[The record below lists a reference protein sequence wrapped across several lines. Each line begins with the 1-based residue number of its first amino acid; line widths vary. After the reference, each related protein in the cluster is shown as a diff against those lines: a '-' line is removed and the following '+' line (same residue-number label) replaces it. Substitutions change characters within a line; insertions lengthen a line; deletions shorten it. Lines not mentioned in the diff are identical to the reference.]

1 MQFAHLRS
9 ISLSFT
15 AYGSRRS
22 LSKARF
28 ALPLL
33 LLSLLLLPVA
43 ASAQADNTI
52 TSADT
57 VGVKV
62 YFRQGYSSLQPA
74 FRENGIRL
82 DEFMRRVS
90 EMHAD
95 STARLNSIDIVA
107 YASPEGSF
115 TLNRKL
121 ARKRAEN
128 ISTYL
133 RGNMPFLSGSLFNV
147 QPKGIDWN
155 GLAAMVEASDMRY
168 RSKVLNILR
177 NVPETTYRNGK
188 LVDSRLKR
196 LMDLRGGRPYNYML
210 THFFPEL
217 RAAGAYVICD
227 FVRIAQPAIPDES
240 DQSDQSDESDNDAT
254 IEETDTVVSL
264 PADTLNLVTDNS
276 DLIPARERDYD
287 RWAIKSNALYLAAG
301 VTNIGGEYAFHR
313 HWSVDLP
320 LVYSPYTLA
329 RTYRMRF
336 LYIQPEAR
344 YWLDRPMKGHFFG
357 VHLHAGVFNVS
368 LDNKNRYQSEKG
380 FHGAGISYGYAMPL
394 SRRWSMEFTVGVG
407 YAFTKYC
414 TYYNVPNGLRYE
426 KDIPYHYWG
435 LTKLGL
441 NFVYRFGDKCG
452 KTKSG
457 KEAGL

>member
-1 MQFAHLRS
+1 MTASGPRRR
-9 ISLSFT
+9 LSERF
-15 AYGSRRS
+15 
-22 LSKARF
+22 F

-33 LLSLLLLPVA
+33 LVSLLLLPVA

-52 TSADT
+52 TTADT

-62 YFRQGYSSLQPA
+62 YFRQGYSRLQPA
-74 FRENGIRL
+74 FRDNGIRL

-90 EMHAD
+90 EMHGD

-107 YASPEGSF
+107 YASPEGPY

-128 ISTYL
+128 ISAYL

-168 RSKVLNILR
+168 RSEVLDILR

-217 RAAGAYVICD
+217 RAAGAYVVCD
-227 FVRIAQPAIPDES
+227 FVRILPAVVPDTVPSEPV
-240 DQSDQSDESDNDAT
+240 EIIEPVY
-254 IEETDTVVSL
+254 IEETDTVVSIPIDTVQPAPVITL
-264 PADTLNLVTDNS
+264 PVK
-276 DLIPARERDYD
+276 DYD

-301 VTNIGGEYAFHR
+301 VTNIGGEYAFHP

-320 LVYSPYTLA
+320 LVYSPYTIA
-329 RTYRMRF
+329 RRYRMRF

-368 LDNKNRYQSEKG
+368 LDDRNRYQSEKG

-414 TYYNVPNGLRYE
+414 TYYNVPNGIRYE

-435 LTKLGL
+435 LTKLCL

-452 KTKSG
+452 KPKKIKDG
-457 KEAGL
+457 KEVKP

>member
-28 ALPLL
+28 TQQLL
-33 LLSLLLLPVA
+33 LVALLLLPVA
-43 ASAQADNTI
+43 ASAQSDNTI
-52 TSADT
+52 TTADT

-62 YFRQGYSSLQPA
+62 YFRQGYSRLQPA
-74 FRENGIRL
+74 FRDNGIRL

-90 EMHAD
+90 EMHGD

-107 YASPEGSF
+107 YASPEGPY
-115 TLNRKL
+115 TLNKKL

-128 ISTYL
+128 ISAYL

-147 QPKGIDWN
+147 QPKGIDWD

-168 RSKVLNILR
+168 RSEVLNILR

-210 THFFPEL
+210 EHFFPEL
-217 RAAGAYVICD
+217 RSAGAYVVCD
-227 FVRIAQPAIPDES
+227 FVRIAQPAIPINKPNEPNES
-240 DQSDQSDESDNDAT
+240 NESNESNEVDAAIPVAT
-254 IEETDTVVSL
+254 EL
-264 PADTLNLVTDNS
+264 P
-276 DLIPARERDYD
+276 ERDYD

-301 VTNIGGEYAFHR
+301 VSNIGGEYAFHP

-414 TYYNVPNGLRYE
+414 TYYNVPNGIRYE
-426 KDIPYHYWG
+426 KDLPYHYWG

-452 KTKSG
+452 KPKSG

>member
-1 MQFAHLRS
+1 
-9 ISLSFT
+9 
-15 AYGSRRS
+15 
-22 LSKARF
+22 
-28 ALPLL
+28 
-33 LLSLLLLPVA
+33 
-43 ASAQADNTI
+43 
-52 TSADT
+52 
-57 VGVKV
+57 
-62 YFRQGYSSLQPA
+62 
-74 FRENGIRL
+74 
-82 DEFMRRVS
+82 MRHVS

-95 STARLNSIDIVA
+95 STARLNYIDIVA
-107 YASPEGSF
+107 YASPEGPY

-128 ISTYL
+128 ISAYL

-155 GLAAMVEASDMRY
+155 GLAAMVENSDMRY
-168 RSKVLNILR
+168 RSEVLNILR
-177 NVPETTYRNGK
+177 NIPETTYRNGK

-210 THFFPEL
+210 EHFFPEL
-217 RAAGAYVICD
+217 RSAGAYVVCD
-227 FVRIAQPAIPDES
+227 FVRIAQPAIPINKSNKSNKSNEANGAN
-240 DQSDQSDESDNDAT
+240 EVDAAIPVAT
-254 IEETDTVVSL
+254 EL
-264 PADTLNLVTDNS
+264 P
-276 DLIPARERDYD
+276 ERDYD

-301 VTNIGGEYAFHR
+301 VTNICGEYAFHP

-407 YAFTKYC
+407 YAFTRYC

-426 KDIPYHYWG
+426 KDRPYNYWG

-452 KTKSG
+452 KIKSR

>member
-1 MQFAHLRS
+1 MTASGLRRR
-9 ISLSFT
+9 LSERF
-15 AYGSRRS
+15 
-22 LSKARF
+22 F

-33 LLSLLLLPVA
+33 LVSLFLLPVA
-43 ASAQADNTI
+43 ASAQSDNTI
-52 TSADT
+52 TTADT

-74 FRENGIRL
+74 FRDNGIRL

-90 EMHAD
+90 EMHGD

-107 YASPEGSF
+107 YASPEGPY
-115 TLNRKL
+115 TLNKKL

-128 ISTYL
+128 ISAYL

-168 RSKVLNILR
+168 RSEVLNILR
-177 NVPETTYRNGK
+177 NIPETTYRNGR

-217 RAAGAYVICD
+217 RAAGAYVVCD
-227 FVRIAQPAIPDES
+227 FVRILPAAVPDTAPSEPV
-240 DQSDQSDESDNDAT
+240 EIIEPVY
-254 IEETDTVVSL
+254 IEETDTVVSP
-264 PADTLNLVTDNS
+264 PADTLNLVTPNS
-276 DLIPARERDYD
+276 DLLPKQRDYD

-301 VTNIGGEYAFHR
+301 VTNIGGEYAFHP

-320 LVYSPYTLA
+320 LVYSPYTIA
-329 RTYRMRF
+329 RRYRMRF

-368 LDNKNRYQSEKG
+368 LDDKNRYQSEKG

-414 TYYNVPNGLRYE
+414 TYYNVPNGIRYE
-426 KDIPYHYWG
+426 KDLPYHYWG

-457 KEAGL
+457 KEVKP

>member
-1 MQFAHLRS
+1 MTASGLRRR
-9 ISLSFT
+9 LSE
-15 AYGSRRS
+15 R
-22 LSKARF
+22 LF

-33 LLSLLLLPVA
+33 LVSLFLLPVA
-43 ASAQADNTI
+43 ASAQTDNTI
-52 TSADT
+52 TTADT

-62 YFRQGYSSLQPA
+62 YFRQGYSKLQPA
-74 FRENGIRL
+74 FRGNGIRL

-107 YASPEGSF
+107 YASPEGPY

-128 ISTYL
+128 ISAYL
-133 RGNMPFLSGSLFNV
+133 RGNMPFLPGSLFNV
-147 QPKGIDWN
+147 QPKGIDWD
-155 GLAAMVEASDMRY
+155 GLAAMVGASDMRY
-168 RSKVLNILR
+168 RSEVLNILR
-177 NVPETTYRNGK
+177 NVPETTYRNGR

-217 RAAGAYVICD
+217 RAAGAYVVCD
-227 FVRIAQPAIPDES
+227 FVRIAQPAIPINKPNEANGAN
-240 DQSDQSDESDNDAT
+240 EVDAAIPVAT
-254 IEETDTVVSL
+254 EL
-264 PADTLNLVTDNS
+264 P
-276 DLIPARERDYD
+276 ERDYD

-301 VTNIGGEYAFHR
+301 VTNIGGEYAFHP
-313 HWSVDLP
+313 HWSVDFP

-414 TYYNVPNGLRYE
+414 TYYNVPNGIRYE

-457 KEAGL
+457 KEVKP

>member
-28 ALPLL
+28 ALQLL
-33 LLSLLLLPVA
+33 LVALLLLPAA

-52 TSADT
+52 TAADT

-62 YFRQGYSSLQPA
+62 YFRQGSSTLQPA

-90 EMHAD
+90 EMHTD

-107 YASPEGSF
+107 YASPEGPYA
-115 TLNRKL
+115 LNRKL

-128 ISTYL
+128 ISAYL

-168 RSKVLNILR
+168 RSEVLNILR

-217 RAAGAYVICD
+217 RSAGAYVVCD
-227 FVRIAQPAIPDES
+227 FVRIAQPAIPINKPNEPNES
-240 DQSDQSDESDNDAT
+240 NEVDAAVPVAT
-254 IEETDTVVSL
+254 EL
-264 PADTLNLVTDNS
+264 P
-276 DLIPARERDYD
+276 ERDYD

-301 VTNIGGEYAFHR
+301 VTNIGGEYAFHP
-313 HWSVDLP
+313 HWSVDMP

-368 LDNKNRYQSEKG
+368 LDDKNRYQSEKG

-407 YAFTKYC
+407 YAFTRYC
-414 TYYNVPNGLRYE
+414 AYYNVPNGLRYE
-426 KDIPYHYWG
+426 KDRPYNYWG

-452 KTKSG
+452 KTKSR

>member
-28 ALPLL
+28 TLQLL
-33 LLSLLLLPVA
+33 LVAMLLLPVA

-52 TSADT
+52 TTADT
-57 VGVKV
+57 VVVKI

-128 ISTYL
+128 ISAYL

-168 RSKVLNILR
+168 RSEVLNILR

-210 THFFPEL
+210 EHFFPEL
-217 RAAGAYVICD
+217 RAAGAYVVCD
-227 FVRIAQPAIPDES
+227 FVRIAQPAIPINKPNEPN
-240 DQSDQSDESDNDAT
+240 EANGANEANEADAA
-254 IEETDTVVSL
+254 IPVANEL
-264 PADTLNLVTDNS
+264 P
-276 DLIPARERDYD
+276 ERDYD
-287 RWAIKSNALYLAAG
+287 RWSIKSNALYLAAG
-301 VTNIGGEYAFHR
+301 VTNIGGEYAFHP

-414 TYYNVPNGLRYE
+414 TYYNVPNGIRYE

-457 KEAGL
+457 KEARL

>member
-22 LSKARF
+22 LSKACF
-28 ALPLL
+28 VMPLL

-52 TSADT
+52 TTADT

-62 YFRQGYSSLQPA
+62 YFRQGYSRLQPA
-74 FRENGIRL
+74 FRGNGIRL

-90 EMHAD
+90 EMNAD

-107 YASPEGSF
+107 YASPEGPY

-128 ISTYL
+128 ISAYL

-147 QPKGIDWN
+147 QPKGIDWD
-155 GLAAMVEASDMRY
+155 GLAAMVEASEMRY
-168 RSKVLNILR
+168 RSEVLNILR

-227 FVRIAQPAIPDES
+227 FVRIAQPAIPINKPNEPN
-240 DQSDQSDESDNDAT
+240 EANGANEVDAAIPVAT
-254 IEETDTVVSL
+254 EL
-264 PADTLNLVTDNS
+264 P
-276 DLIPARERDYD
+276 ERDYD

-301 VTNIGGEYAFHR
+301 VTNIGGEYAFHP

-320 LVYSPYTLA
+320 LVYSPYTIA
-329 RTYRMRF
+329 RRYRMRF

-426 KDIPYHYWG
+426 KDLPYHYWG

-452 KTKSG
+452 KTR
-457 KEAGL
+457 KEVKP

>member
-22 LSKARF
+22 LSKACF
-28 ALPLL
+28 ALQLL
-33 LLSLLLLPVA
+33 LVALLLLPVA

-52 TSADT
+52 TTADT

-115 TLNRKL
+115 TVNRKL

-133 RGNMPFLSGSLFNV
+133 RDSLPFLPESLFNV

-168 RSKVLNILR
+168 RSEVLNILR

-217 RAAGAYVICD
+217 RAAGAYVVCD
-227 FVRIAQPAIPDES
+227 FVRIAQPAIPINKPNEPNES
-240 DQSDQSDESDNDAT
+240 NGANESNESNEVDAAVPVAT
-254 IEETDTVVSL
+254 EL
-264 PADTLNLVTDNS
+264 P
-276 DLIPARERDYD
+276 ERDYD
-287 RWAIKSNALYLAAG
+287 RWAIKSNTLYLAAG
-301 VTNIGGEYAFHR
+301 VTNIGGEYAFHP

-426 KDIPYHYWG
+426 KDRPYNYWG

-457 KEAGL
+457 KEARL

>member
-1 MQFAHLRS
+1 MAASGLHRR
-9 ISLSFT
+9 LSERF
-15 AYGSRRS
+15 
-22 LSKARF
+22 F

-52 TSADT
+52 TTADT

-62 YFRQGYSSLQPA
+62 YFRQGYSTLQPA

-128 ISTYL
+128 ISAYL

-168 RSKVLNILR
+168 RSEVLNILR

-210 THFFPEL
+210 EHFFPEL
-217 RAAGAYVICD
+217 RSAGAYVVCD
-227 FVRIAQPAIPDES
+227 FVRIAQPAIPINKPNEPNES
-240 DQSDQSDESDNDAT
+240 NGANESNEANEANEVDAA
-254 IEETDTVVSL
+254 IPVANEL
-264 PADTLNLVTDNS
+264 P
-276 DLIPARERDYD
+276 ERDYD
-287 RWAIKSNALYLAAG
+287 RWAIKSNAIYLAAG
-301 VTNIGGEYAFHR
+301 VTNIGGEYAFHP

-320 LVYSPYTLA
+320 LVYSPYTIA

-407 YAFTKYC
+407 YAFTRYC

-452 KTKSG
+452 KTR
-457 KEAGL
+457 KEVKP

>member
-1 MQFAHLRS
+1 MAASGLHRR
-9 ISLSFT
+9 LSERF
-15 AYGSRRS
+15 
-22 LSKARF
+22 F

-52 TSADT
+52 TTADT

-62 YFRQGYSSLQPA
+62 YFRQGYSRLQPA

-128 ISTYL
+128 ISAYL

-168 RSKVLNILR
+168 RSEVLNILR

-188 LVDSRLKR
+188 LIDSRLKR

-210 THFFPEL
+210 EHFFPEL
-217 RAAGAYVICD
+217 RSAGAYVVCD
-227 FVRIAQPAIPDES
+227 FVRIAQPAIPINKPNEPN
-240 DQSDQSDESDNDAT
+240 EANGANEVDAA
-254 IEETDTVVSL
+254 IPVANEL
-264 PADTLNLVTDNS
+264 P
-276 DLIPARERDYD
+276 ERDYD

-301 VTNIGGEYAFHR
+301 VTNIGGEYAFHP
-313 HWSVDLP
+313 HWSVDFP

-368 LDNKNRYQSEKG
+368 LDNRNRYQSEKG

-407 YAFTKYC
+407 YAFTRYC

-426 KDIPYHYWG
+426 KDRPYNYWG

-452 KTKSG
+452 KSKKIKDG
-457 KEAGL
+457 KEVTP

>member
-22 LSKARF
+22 LSKACF
-28 ALPLL
+28 VMPLL

-52 TSADT
+52 TTADT

-82 DEFMRRVS
+82 DDFMRRVS

-128 ISTYL
+128 ISAYL

-155 GLAAMVEASDMRY
+155 GLAAMVEVSDMRY
-168 RSKVLNILR
+168 RAEVLNILR
-177 NVPETTYRNGK
+177 NVPETTYRNGQ

-210 THFFPEL
+210 EHFFPEL
-217 RAAGAYVICD
+217 RSAGAYVVCD
-227 FVRIAQPAIPDES
+227 FVRIAQPAIPINKPNEANGANGANGAN
-240 DQSDQSDESDNDAT
+240 EANEVDAA
-254 IEETDTVVSL
+254 IPVANEL
-264 PADTLNLVTDNS
+264 P
-276 DLIPARERDYD
+276 ERDYD

-301 VTNIGGEYAFHR
+301 VTNIGGEYAFHP

-320 LVYSPYTLA
+320 LVYSPYTIA
-329 RTYRMRF
+329 RRYRMRF

-368 LDNKNRYQSEKG
+368 LDDKNRYQSEKG
-380 FHGAGISYGYAMPL
+380 FHGGGISYGYAMPL

-414 TYYNVPNGLRYE
+414 TYYNVPNGIRYE
-426 KDIPYHYWG
+426 KDLPYHYWG
-435 LTKLGL
+435 ITKLGL

-457 KEAGL
+457 KEVKP

>member
-1 MQFAHLRS
+1 MAASGLHRR
-9 ISLSFT
+9 LSERF
-15 AYGSRRS
+15 
-22 LSKARF
+22 F

-52 TSADT
+52 TTADT

-62 YFRQGYSSLQPA
+62 YFRQGYSRLQPA
-74 FRENGIRL
+74 FRGNGIRL

-128 ISTYL
+128 ISAYL

-168 RSKVLNILR
+168 RSEVLNILR

-217 RAAGAYVICD
+217 RAAGAYVVCD
-227 FVRIAQPAIPDES
+227 FVRIAQPAIPINKPNEPN
-240 DQSDQSDESDNDAT
+240 EANGANEANEANEVDAA
-254 IEETDTVVSL
+254 IPVANEL
-264 PADTLNLVTDNS
+264 P
-276 DLIPARERDYD
+276 ERDYD

-301 VTNIGGEYAFHR
+301 VTNIGGEYAFHP
-313 HWSVDLP
+313 HWSVDFP

-426 KDIPYHYWG
+426 KDRPYNYWG

-457 KEAGL
+457 KEARL

>member
-1 MQFAHLRS
+1 MAASGLHRR
-9 ISLSFT
+9 LSE
-15 AYGSRRS
+15 R
-22 LSKARF
+22 LF

-52 TSADT
+52 TTADT

-62 YFRQGYSSLQPA
+62 YFRQGYSRLQPA
-74 FRENGIRL
+74 FRGNGIRL

-95 STARLNSIDIVA
+95 STVRLNSIDIVA
-107 YASPEGSF
+107 YASPEGSY

-128 ISTYL
+128 ISAYL

-168 RSKVLNILR
+168 RSEVLNILR

-210 THFFPEL
+210 EHFFPEL
-217 RAAGAYVICD
+217 RSAGAYVVCD
-227 FVRIAQPAIPDES
+227 FVRIAQPAIPINKPNEPNES
-240 DQSDQSDESDNDAT
+240 NGANEVDAA
-254 IEETDTVVSL
+254 IPVANEL
-264 PADTLNLVTDNS
+264 P
-276 DLIPARERDYD
+276 ERDYD

-301 VTNIGGEYAFHR
+301 VTNIGGEYAFHP

-320 LVYSPYTLA
+320 LVYSPYTIA

-407 YAFTKYC
+407 YAFTRYC

-426 KDIPYHYWG
+426 KDRPYNYWG

-452 KTKSG
+452 KPKKIKDG
-457 KEAGL
+457 KEVKP

>member
-1 MQFAHLRS
+1 M
-9 ISLSFT
+9 
-15 AYGSRRS
+15 
-22 LSKARF
+22 
-28 ALPLL
+28 PLL

-52 TSADT
+52 TTADT

-82 DEFMRRVS
+82 DDFMRRVS

-128 ISTYL
+128 ISAYL

-155 GLAAMVEASDMRY
+155 GLAAMVEVSDMRY
-168 RSKVLNILR
+168 RAEVLNILR

-217 RAAGAYVICD
+217 RSAGAYVVCD
-227 FVRIAQPAIPDES
+227 FVRIAQPAIPINKPNEPN
-240 DQSDQSDESDNDAT
+240 EANGANEVDAAIPVAT
-254 IEETDTVVSL
+254 EL
-264 PADTLNLVTDNS
+264 P
-276 DLIPARERDYD
+276 ERDYD

-301 VTNIGGEYAFHR
+301 VTNIGGEYAFHH

-426 KDIPYHYWG
+426 KDRPYNYWG

-452 KTKSG
+452 KTR
-457 KEAGL
+457 KEVKP

>member
-1 MQFAHLRS
+1 MAASGLHRR
-9 ISLSFT
+9 LSERF
-15 AYGSRRS
+15 
-22 LSKARF
+22 F

-43 ASAQADNTI
+43 ASAQADNAI
-52 TSADT
+52 TTADT

-62 YFRQGYSSLQPA
+62 YFRQGYSRLQPA
-74 FRENGIRL
+74 FRGNGIRL

-128 ISTYL
+128 ISAYL

-168 RSKVLNILR
+168 RSEVLNILR

-217 RAAGAYVICD
+217 RAAGAYVVCD
-227 FVRIAQPAIPDES
+227 FVRIAQPAIPINKPNEPN
-240 DQSDQSDESDNDAT
+240 EANEANEANEVDAA
-254 IEETDTVVSL
+254 IPVANEL
-264 PADTLNLVTDNS
+264 P
-276 DLIPARERDYD
+276 ERDYD

-301 VTNIGGEYAFHR
+301 VTNIGGEYAFHP

-320 LVYSPYTLA
+320 LVYSPYTIA
-329 RTYRMRF
+329 RRYRMRF

-344 YWLDRPMKGHFFG
+344 YWLNRPMKGHFFG

-368 LDNKNRYQSEKG
+368 LDDKNRYQSEKG

-414 TYYNVPNGLRYE
+414 TYYNVPNGIRYE

-435 LTKLGL
+435 LTKLGI

-457 KEAGL
+457 KEVKP

>member
-28 ALPLL
+28 TQQLL
-33 LLSLLLLPVA
+33 LVALLLLPVA
-43 ASAQADNTI
+43 ASAQSDNTI
-52 TSADT
+52 TTADT

-62 YFRQGYSSLQPA
+62 YFRQGYSRLQPA
-74 FRENGIRL
+74 FRDNGIRL

-90 EMHAD
+90 EMHGD

-107 YASPEGSF
+107 YASPEGPY
-115 TLNRKL
+115 TLNKKL

-128 ISTYL
+128 ISAYL

-147 QPKGIDWN
+147 QPKGIDWD

-168 RSKVLNILR
+168 RSEVLNILR

-227 FVRIAQPAIPDES
+227 FVRIAQPAIPINKPNEPNES
-240 DQSDQSDESDNDAT
+240 NESNESNEVDAA
-254 IEETDTVVSL
+254 IPVANEL
-264 PADTLNLVTDNS
+264 P
-276 DLIPARERDYD
+276 ERDYD

-407 YAFTKYC
+407 YAFTRYC

-426 KDIPYHYWG
+426 KDRPYNYWG

-457 KEAGL
+457 KEVKP

>member
-1 MQFAHLRS
+1 MTASGLRRR
-9 ISLSFT
+9 LSERF
-15 AYGSRRS
+15 
-22 LSKARF
+22 F

-33 LLSLLLLPVA
+33 LVSLLLPPVA

-52 TSADT
+52 TTADT

-62 YFRQGYSSLQPA
+62 YFRQGYSRLQPA
-74 FRENGIRL
+74 FRDNGIRL

-128 ISTYL
+128 ISAYL

-168 RSKVLNILR
+168 RSEVLNILR
-177 NVPETTYRNGK
+177 NVPETTYRNGR

-227 FVRIAQPAIPDES
+227 FVRIAQPAIPINEPNEPNES
-240 DQSDQSDESDNDAT
+240 NGANESNEVDAAVPVAT
-254 IEETDTVVSL
+254 EL
-264 PADTLNLVTDNS
+264 P
-276 DLIPARERDYD
+276 ERDYD

-368 LDNKNRYQSEKG
+368 LDDKNRYQSEKG

-394 SRRWSMEFTVGVG
+394 SRRWSMEFTIGVG

-414 TYYNVPNGLRYE
+414 TYYNVPNGIRYE
-426 KDIPYHYWG
+426 KDLPYHYWG

-452 KTKSG
+452 KPKKIKGG
-457 KEAGL
+457 KEVRP

>member
-28 ALPLL
+28 ALQLL
-33 LLSLLLLPVA
+33 LVALLLLPVA

-52 TSADT
+52 TTADT
-57 VGVKV
+57 VGVKI
-62 YFRQGYSSLQPA
+62 YFRQGYSLLQPA
-74 FRENGIRL
+74 LRQNSVRL

-90 EMHAD
+90 EMHSD

-107 YASPEGSF
+107 YASPEGPY

-128 ISTYL
+128 ISAYL

-147 QPKGIDWN
+147 QPKGIDWD
-155 GLAAMVEASDMRY
+155 GLAAMVEVSDTRY
-168 RSKVLNILR
+168 RSEVLNILR

-210 THFFPEL
+210 EHFFPEL
-217 RAAGAYVICD
+217 RSAGAYVICD
-227 FVRIAQPAIPDES
+227 FVRIAQPAIPINKPNEPNES
-240 DQSDQSDESDNDAT
+240 NGTNEANEVDAAVPVAT
-254 IEETDTVVSL
+254 EL
-264 PADTLNLVTDNS
+264 P
-276 DLIPARERDYD
+276 ERDYD

-414 TYYNVPNGLRYE
+414 TYYNVPHGLRYE
-426 KDIPYHYWG
+426 KDRPYNYWG

-441 NFVYRFGDKCG
+441 NFVHRFGDKCG
-452 KTKSG
+452 KTKSR

>member
-1 MQFAHLRS
+1 MTASGLRHR
-9 ISLSFT
+9 LSERF
-15 AYGSRRS
+15 
-22 LSKARF
+22 F

-33 LLSLLLLPVA
+33 LVSLFLLPVA
-43 ASAQADNTI
+43 ASAQAENSI
-52 TSADT
+52 SVADT

-62 YFRQGYSSLQPA
+62 YFRQGYSRLQPA
-74 FRENGIRL
+74 FRDNGIRL

-107 YASPEGSF
+107 YASPEGPY

-128 ISTYL
+128 ISAYL

-168 RSKVLNILR
+168 RSEVLNILR

-196 LMDLRGGRPYNYML
+196 LMDLRVGRPYNYML

-217 RAAGAYVICD
+217 RAAGAYVVCD
-227 FVRIAQPAIPDES
+227 FVRIAQPAIPINKPNEANGAN
-240 DQSDQSDESDNDAT
+240 EANEVDAAIPVAT
-254 IEETDTVVSL
+254 EL
-264 PADTLNLVTDNS
+264 P
-276 DLIPARERDYD
+276 ERDYD

-301 VTNIGGEYAFHR
+301 VTNIGGEYAFHP

-320 LVYSPYTLA
+320 LVHSPYTIA
-329 RTYRMRF
+329 RRYRMRF

-368 LDNKNRYQSEKG
+368 LDDKNRYQSEKG
-380 FHGAGISYGYAMPL
+380 FHGGGISYGYAMPL

-414 TYYNVPNGLRYE
+414 TYYNVHNGIRYE
-426 KDIPYHYWG
+426 KDIPYNYWG
-435 LTKLGL
+435 ITKLGL

-457 KEAGL
+457 KEVKP

>member
-28 ALPLL
+28 ALQLL
-33 LLSLLLLPVA
+33 LVALLLPPVA

-52 TSADT
+52 TTADT

-128 ISTYL
+128 ISAYL

-168 RSKVLNILR
+168 RSEVLNILR

-217 RAAGAYVICD
+217 RSAGAYVICD
-227 FVRIAQPAIPDES
+227 FVRIAQPEIPINKPNEPNESNGANESNESNESNEVDAAIPVANE
-240 DQSDQSDESDNDAT
+240 
-254 IEETDTVVSL
+254 L
-264 PADTLNLVTDNS
+264 P
-276 DLIPARERDYD
+276 ERDYD

-301 VTNIGGEYAFHR
+301 VTNIGGEYAFHP

-414 TYYNVPNGLRYE
+414 TYYNVPNGIRYE

-452 KTKSG
+452 KLR
-457 KEAGL
+457 KEGRL

>member
-1 MQFAHLRS
+1 
-9 ISLSFT
+9 
-15 AYGSRRS
+15 
-22 LSKARF
+22 
-28 ALPLL
+28 
-33 LLSLLLLPVA
+33 
-43 ASAQADNTI
+43 
-52 TSADT
+52 
-57 VGVKV
+57 
-62 YFRQGYSSLQPA
+62 
-74 FRENGIRL
+74 
-82 DEFMRRVS
+82 
-90 EMHAD
+90 
-95 STARLNSIDIVA
+95 
-107 YASPEGSF
+107 
-115 TLNRKL
+115 
-121 ARKRAEN
+121 
-128 ISTYL
+128 
-133 RGNMPFLSGSLFNV
+133 MPFLSGSLFNV

-168 RSKVLNILR
+168 RSEVLNILR
-177 NVPETTYRNGK
+177 YVPETTYRNGK

-217 RAAGAYVICD
+217 RAAGAYVVCD
-227 FVRIAQPAIPDES
+227 FVRIAQPAIPINKPNEANGAN
-240 DQSDQSDESDNDAT
+240 EANEVDAAIPVAT
-254 IEETDTVVSL
+254 EL
-264 PADTLNLVTDNS
+264 P
-276 DLIPARERDYD
+276 ERDYD

-301 VTNIGGEYAFHR
+301 VTNIGGEYAFHP

-320 LVYSPYTLA
+320 LVYSPYTIA
-329 RTYRMRF
+329 RRYRMRF

-368 LDNKNRYQSEKG
+368 LDDKNRYQSEKG

-414 TYYNVPNGLRYE
+414 TYYNVPNGIRYE
-426 KDIPYHYWG
+426 KDLPYHYWG

-457 KEAGL
+457 KEVKP

>member
-1 MQFAHLRS
+1 MAASGLHRR
-9 ISLSFT
+9 LSERF
-15 AYGSRRS
+15 
-22 LSKARF
+22 F

-52 TSADT
+52 TTADT

-62 YFRQGYSSLQPA
+62 YFRQGYSRLQPA
-74 FRENGIRL
+74 FRGNGIRL

-90 EMHAD
+90 EMNAD

-107 YASPEGSF
+107 YASPEGPY
-115 TLNRKL
+115 TLNKKL

-128 ISTYL
+128 ISAYL

-168 RSKVLNILR
+168 RSEVLNILR
-177 NVPETTYRNGK
+177 NVPETTYRNGR

-196 LMDLRGGRPYNYML
+196 LMDLRGGRPYNYLL

-217 RAAGAYVICD
+217 RAAGAYVVCD
-227 FVRIAQPAIPDES
+227 FVRIAQPAIPINKPNEANGAN
-240 DQSDQSDESDNDAT
+240 EANEVDAAIPVAT
-254 IEETDTVVSL
+254 EL
-264 PADTLNLVTDNS
+264 P
-276 DLIPARERDYD
+276 ERDYD

-301 VTNIGGEYAFHR
+301 VANIGGEYAFHP

-320 LVYSPYTLA
+320 LVYSPYTIA
-329 RTYRMRF
+329 RRYRMRF

-368 LDNKNRYQSEKG
+368 LDDKNRYQSEKG
-380 FHGAGISYGYAMPL
+380 FHGGGISYGYAMPL

-414 TYYNVPNGLRYE
+414 TYYNVPNGIRYE
-426 KDIPYHYWG
+426 KDLPYHYWG

-457 KEAGL
+457 KEVKP

>member
-1 MQFAHLRS
+1 MTASGHRRR
-9 ISLSFT
+9 LSERF
-15 AYGSRRS
+15 
-22 LSKARF
+22 F

-33 LLSLLLLPVA
+33 LVSLLLLPVA
-43 ASAQADNTI
+43 ASAQTDNTI
-52 TSADT
+52 TTADT

-62 YFRQGYSSLQPA
+62 YFRQGYSRLQPA
-74 FRENGIRL
+74 FRDNGIRL

-95 STARLNSIDIVA
+95 STGRLNSIEIVA
-107 YASPEGSF
+107 YSSPDGSY
-115 TLNRKL
+115 TMNKKL

-128 ISTYL
+128 ISAYL

-147 QPKGIDWN
+147 QPKGIDWD

-168 RSKVLNILR
+168 RSEVLNILR

-217 RAAGAYVICD
+217 RAAGAYVVCD
-227 FVRIAQPAIPDES
+227 FVRIAQPAIPINKPNEANEANETNMANEVDAAITAATES
-240 DQSDQSDESDNDAT
+240 
-254 IEETDTVVSL
+254 
-264 PADTLNLVTDNS
+264 P
-276 DLIPARERDYD
+276 ERDYD

-301 VTNIGGEYAFHR
+301 VANIGGEYAFHP

-320 LVYSPYTLA
+320 LVYSPYTIA
-329 RTYRMRF
+329 RKYRMRF

-368 LDNKNRYQSEKG
+368 LDDRNRYQSEKG

-414 TYYNVPNGLRYE
+414 TYYNVPNGIRYE
-426 KDIPYHYWG
+426 KDLPYHYWG

-452 KTKSG
+452 KLR
-457 KEAGL
+457 KEGRL

>member
-1 MQFAHLRS
+1 MAASGLHRR
-9 ISLSFT
+9 LSERF
-15 AYGSRRS
+15 
-22 LSKARF
+22 F

-74 FRENGIRL
+74 FRGNGIRL

-90 EMHAD
+90 EMHGD

-107 YASPEGSF
+107 YASPEGPY
-115 TLNRKL
+115 TLNKKL

-128 ISTYL
+128 ISAYL

-147 QPKGIDWN
+147 QPKGIDWD
-155 GLAAMVEASDMRY
+155 GLAAMVEASNMRY
-168 RSKVLNILR
+168 RSEVLNILR
-177 NVPETTYRNGK
+177 KVPETTYRNGK

-227 FVRIAQPAIPDES
+227 FVRVAQPEIPINKPNKPNEANEANKTNEPNEADAAVPAATES
-240 DQSDQSDESDNDAT
+240 
-254 IEETDTVVSL
+254 
-264 PADTLNLVTDNS
+264 P
-276 DLIPARERDYD
+276 ERDYD

-301 VTNIGGEYAFHR
+301 VANIGGEYAFHP

-320 LVYSPYTLA
+320 LVYSPYTIA
-329 RTYRMRF
+329 RRYRMRF

-368 LDNKNRYQSEKG
+368 LDDKNRYQSEKG
-380 FHGAGISYGYAMPL
+380 FHGGGISYGYAMPL
-394 SRRWSMEFTVGVG
+394 SRRWSMEFTIGVG

-414 TYYNVPNGLRYE
+414 TYYNVPNGIRYE
-426 KDIPYHYWG
+426 KDLPYHYWG

-452 KTKSG
+452 KPKKIKDG
-457 KEAGL
+457 KEVKP

>member
-28 ALPLL
+28 ALQLL
-33 LLSLLLLPVA
+33 LVAQLLLPAA

-52 TSADT
+52 TAADT

-62 YFRQGYSSLQPA
+62 YFRQGSSTLQPA

-82 DEFMRRVS
+82 DEFMRHVS
-90 EMHAD
+90 EMHTD

-107 YASPEGSF
+107 YASPEGPYA
-115 TLNRKL
+115 LNRKL

-128 ISTYL
+128 ISAYL
-133 RGNMPFLSGSLFNV
+133 RGNMPFLFGSLFNV

-168 RSKVLNILR
+168 RAEVLDILR

-210 THFFPEL
+210 EHFFPEL
-217 RAAGAYVICD
+217 RSAGAYVVCD
-227 FVRIAQPAIPDES
+227 FVRIAQPAIPINKSNKSNEANKPN
-240 DQSDQSDESDNDAT
+240 ETNGVDAAIPVAT
-254 IEETDTVVSL
+254 EL
-264 PADTLNLVTDNS
+264 P
-276 DLIPARERDYD
+276 ERDYD
-287 RWAIKSNALYLAAG
+287 RWAIKSNAIYLAAG

-357 VHLHAGVFNVS
+357 VHLHVGVFNVS
-368 LDNKNRYQSEKG
+368 LDNRNRYQSEKG

-426 KDIPYHYWG
+426 KDRPYNYWG

-452 KTKSG
+452 KLR
-457 KEAGL
+457 KEGRL

>member
-28 ALPLL
+28 ALQLL
-33 LLSLLLLPVA
+33 LVALLLLPAA

-52 TSADT
+52 TAADT

-62 YFRQGYSSLQPA
+62 YFRQGSSTLQPA
-74 FRENGIRL
+74 FRDNSVRL

-107 YASPEGSF
+107 YASPEGPYA
-115 TLNRKL
+115 LNRKL

-128 ISTYL
+128 ISAYL

-168 RSKVLNILR
+168 RSEVLNILR

-210 THFFPEL
+210 EHFFPEL
-217 RAAGAYVICD
+217 RSAGAYVVCD
-227 FVRIAQPAIPDES
+227 FVRIAQPAIPINKPNEPNES
-240 DQSDQSDESDNDAT
+240 NGANGVDAAIPVAT
-254 IEETDTVVSL
+254 EL
-264 PADTLNLVTDNS
+264 P
-276 DLIPARERDYD
+276 ERDYD

-313 HWSVDLP
+313 HWSVDFP

-407 YAFTKYC
+407 YAFTRYC
-414 TYYNVPNGLRYE
+414 TYYNVPNGLLYE
-426 KDIPYHYWG
+426 KDRPYNYWG

-452 KTKSG
+452 KTKSR

>member
-1 MQFAHLRS
+1 MTASGLRRQ
-9 ISLSFT
+9 LSE
-15 AYGSRRS
+15 R
-22 LSKARF
+22 LF

-33 LLSLLLLPVA
+33 LVSLFLLPVA
-43 ASAQADNTI
+43 ASAQADSTI
-52 TSADT
+52 TTADT

-62 YFRQGYSSLQPA
+62 YFRQGYSKLQPA
-74 FRENGIRL
+74 FRGNGIRL

-90 EMHAD
+90 EMHGD

-107 YASPEGSF
+107 YASPEGPY

-121 ARKRAEN
+121 ARKRAES
-128 ISTYL
+128 ISAYL

-168 RSKVLNILR
+168 RSEVLNILR
-177 NVPETTYRNGK
+177 NIPETTYRNGR

-227 FVRIAQPAIPDES
+227 FVRIAQPAIPINKPNEPN
-240 DQSDQSDESDNDAT
+240 EANGANEANEVDAA
-254 IEETDTVVSL
+254 IPVANEL
-264 PADTLNLVTDNS
+264 P
-276 DLIPARERDYD
+276 ERDYD

-301 VTNIGGEYAFHR
+301 VTNIGGEYAFHP

-320 LVYSPYTLA
+320 LVYSPYTIA
-329 RTYRMRF
+329 RRYRMRF

-368 LDNKNRYQSEKG
+368 LDDKNRYQSEKG

-414 TYYNVPNGLRYE
+414 TYYNVPNGIRYE
-426 KDIPYHYWG
+426 KDLPYHYWG

-457 KEAGL
+457 KEVKP

>member
-43 ASAQADNTI
+43 ASAQTDNTI
-52 TSADT
+52 TTADT

-62 YFRQGYSSLQPA
+62 YFRQGYSRLQPA
-74 FRENGIRL
+74 FRGNGIRL

-90 EMHAD
+90 EMNAD

-107 YASPEGSF
+107 YASPEGPY
-115 TLNRKL
+115 TLNKKL

-128 ISTYL
+128 ISAYL
-133 RGNMPFLSGSLFNV
+133 RDNMPFLSGSLFNV

-168 RSKVLNILR
+168 RSEVLNILR
-177 NVPETTYRNGK
+177 NVPETTYRNGR

-227 FVRIAQPAIPDES
+227 FVRIAQPAIPINKPNEPN
-240 DQSDQSDESDNDAT
+240 EANGANEANEVDAA
-254 IEETDTVVSL
+254 IPVANEL
-264 PADTLNLVTDNS
+264 P
-276 DLIPARERDYD
+276 ERDYD

-301 VTNIGGEYAFHR
+301 VTNIGGEYAFHP
-313 HWSVDLP
+313 HWSVDFP

-344 YWLDRPMKGHFFG
+344 YWLNRPMKGHFFG

-414 TYYNVPNGLRYE
+414 TYYNVPNGIRYE

-452 KTKSG
+452 KPKKIKDG
-457 KEAGL
+457 KEVKP

>member
-1 MQFAHLRS
+1 MTASGLRRR
-9 ISLSFT
+9 LSERF
-15 AYGSRRS
+15 
-22 LSKARF
+22 F

-33 LLSLLLLPVA
+33 LVSLFLLPVA
-43 ASAQADNTI
+43 ASAQSDNTI
-52 TSADT
+52 TTADT

-62 YFRQGYSSLQPA
+62 YFRQGYSKLQPA
-74 FRENGIRL
+74 FRGNGIRL

-90 EMHAD
+90 EMHGD

-107 YASPEGSF
+107 YASPEGPY

-128 ISTYL
+128 ISAYL

-168 RSKVLNILR
+168 RSEVLNILR

-217 RAAGAYVICD
+217 RAAGAYVVCD
-227 FVRIAQPAIPDES
+227 FVRIAQPAIPINKPNEANGAN
-240 DQSDQSDESDNDAT
+240 EANEVDAAIPVAT
-254 IEETDTVVSL
+254 EL
-264 PADTLNLVTDNS
+264 P
-276 DLIPARERDYD
+276 ERDYD

-301 VTNIGGEYAFHR
+301 VTNIGGEYAFHP

-320 LVYSPYTLA
+320 LVYSPYTIA
-329 RTYRMRF
+329 RRYRMRF

-368 LDNKNRYQSEKG
+368 LDDKNRYQSEKG

-414 TYYNVPNGLRYE
+414 TYYNVHNGIRYE
-426 KDIPYHYWG
+426 KDIPYNYWG
-435 LTKLGL
+435 ITKLGL

-457 KEAGL
+457 KEVKP

>member
-1 MQFAHLRS
+1 MTASGLRHR
-9 ISLSFT
+9 LSERF
-15 AYGSRRS
+15 
-22 LSKARF
+22 F

-33 LLSLLLLPVA
+33 LVSLFLLPVA
-43 ASAQADNTI
+43 ASAQAENSI
-52 TSADT
+52 SVADT

-62 YFRQGYSSLQPA
+62 YFRQGYSRLQPA
-74 FRENGIRL
+74 FRDNGIRL

-107 YASPEGSF
+107 YASPEGPY

-128 ISTYL
+128 ISAYL

-147 QPKGIDWN
+147 QPKGIDWD

-168 RSKVLNILR
+168 RSEVLNILR
-177 NVPETTYRNGK
+177 NVPETTYRNGR

-217 RAAGAYVICD
+217 RAAGAYVVCD
-227 FVRIAQPAIPDES
+227 FVRIAQPAIPINKPNEANGAN
-240 DQSDQSDESDNDAT
+240 EANEVDAAIPVAT
-254 IEETDTVVSL
+254 EL
-264 PADTLNLVTDNS
+264 P
-276 DLIPARERDYD
+276 ERDYD

-301 VTNIGGEYAFHR
+301 VTNIGGEYAFHP

-414 TYYNVPNGLRYE
+414 TYYNVPNGIRYE
-426 KDIPYHYWG
+426 KDLPYHYWG

-452 KTKSG
+452 KPKSG
-457 KEAGL
+457 KEVKP

>member
-28 ALPLL
+28 TLQLL
-33 LLSLLLLPVA
+33 LVAMLLLPVA

-52 TSADT
+52 TTADT

-128 ISTYL
+128 ISAYL

-168 RSKVLNILR
+168 RSEVLNILR

-217 RAAGAYVICD
+217 RAAGAYVVCD
-227 FVRIAQPAIPDES
+227 FVRIAQPAIPINKPNEPNES
-240 DQSDQSDESDNDAT
+240 NGANESNEVDAA
-254 IEETDTVVSL
+254 IPVANEL
-264 PADTLNLVTDNS
+264 P
-276 DLIPARERDYD
+276 ERDYD

-368 LDNKNRYQSEKG
+368 LDNRNRYQSEKG

-414 TYYNVPNGLRYE
+414 TYYNVPNGIRYE

-452 KTKSG
+452 KTKSR
-457 KEAGL
+457 KEARL

>member
-28 ALPLL
+28 ALQLL
-33 LLSLLLLPVA
+33 LVALLLLPAA

-52 TSADT
+52 TTADT
-57 VGVKV
+57 VGVKI
-62 YFRQGYSSLQPA
+62 YFRQGSSTLQPA

-82 DEFMRRVS
+82 DEFMRHVS

-128 ISTYL
+128 ISAYL

-168 RSKVLNILR
+168 RSEVLNILR
-177 NVPETTYRNGK
+177 NIPETTYRNGK

-210 THFFPEL
+210 EHFFPEL
-217 RAAGAYVICD
+217 RSAGAYVICD
-227 FVRIAQPAIPDES
+227 FVRIAQPTIPINKPNEANEANEVDAAIPV
-240 DQSDQSDESDNDAT
+240 AT
-254 IEETDTVVSL
+254 EL
-264 PADTLNLVTDNS
+264 P
-276 DLIPARERDYD
+276 ERDYD
-287 RWAIKSNALYLAAG
+287 RWAIKSNAIYLAAG

-394 SRRWSMEFTVGVG
+394 SRRWSMEFTIGVG
-407 YAFTKYC
+407 YAFTRYC

-426 KDIPYHYWG
+426 KDRPYNYWG

-452 KTKSG
+452 KTKSR

>member
-1 MQFAHLRS
+1 MAASGLHRR
-9 ISLSFT
+9 LSE
-15 AYGSRRS
+15 RI
-22 LSKARF
+22 F

-43 ASAQADNTI
+43 ASAQSDNTI
-52 TSADT
+52 TTADT

-62 YFRQGYSSLQPA
+62 YFRQGYSRLQPT

-128 ISTYL
+128 ISAYL

-168 RSKVLNILR
+168 RSEVLNILR

-227 FVRIAQPAIPDES
+227 FVRILPAVVPDTVPTEPV
-240 DQSDQSDESDNDAT
+240 EIIEPVY

-264 PADTLNLVTDNS
+264 PADTLNLVTPNS
-276 DLIPARERDYD
+276 DLLPKQRDYD

-301 VTNIGGEYAFHR
+301 VTNIGGEYAFHP

-320 LVYSPYTLA
+320 LVYSPYTIA
-329 RTYRMRF
+329 RRYRMRF

-368 LDNKNRYQSEKG
+368 LDDKNRYQSEKG

-414 TYYNVPNGLRYE
+414 TYYNVPNGIRYE

-457 KEAGL
+457 KEVKP

>member
-1 MQFAHLRS
+1 MGLTRCTCL
-9 ISLSFT
+9 SLSATIF
-15 AYGSRRS
+15 GNCRR
-22 LSKARF
+22 LCERLF

-33 LLSLLLLPVA
+33 LVALLQFPIA
-43 ASAQADNTI
+43 ASAQTAD
-52 TSADT
+52 SDT

-62 YFRQGYSSLQPA
+62 YFRQGYSTLQPS
-74 FRENGIRL
+74 FRKNGIRL
-82 DEFMRRVS
+82 NEFMSRLS
-90 EMHAD
+90 ELHAD
-95 STARLNSIDIVA
+95 STARLNAIDIVA
-107 YASPEGSF
+107 YASPEGSY
-115 TLNRKL
+115 TLNKKL
-121 ARKRAEN
+121 ARKRADN
-128 ISTYL
+128 IAAYL
-133 RGNMPFLSGSLFNV
+133 RGNVAFLPDTLFKV
-147 QPKGIDWN
+147 RPQGIDWN
-155 GLAAMVEASDMRY
+155 GLAAMIEASDMRY
-168 RSKVLNILR
+168 RSEVLNILR
-177 NVPETTYRNGK
+177 NVPETTYRNGR

-217 RAAGAYVICD
+217 RAAGAYVVCD
-227 FVRIAQPAIPDES
+227 FVRIVPAVVPDTVSIEPVC
-240 DQSDQSDESDNDAT
+240 T
-254 IEETDTVVSL
+254 EETDTVVSL
-264 PADTLNLVTDNS
+264 SIDTVQPTPVITLPVK
-276 DLIPARERDYD
+276 DYD

-301 VTNIGGEYAFHR
+301 VTNIGGEYAFHP
-313 HWSVDLP
+313 HWSVDFP

-336 LYIQPEAR
+336 LYIQPEGR

-394 SRRWSMEFTVGVG
+394 SRRWSMEFTIGVG

-414 TYYNVPNGLRYE
+414 TYYNVPNGIRYE
-426 KDIPYHYWG
+426 KDLPYHYWG

-452 KTKSG
+452 KQR

>member
-1 MQFAHLRS
+1 MTASGLRRR
-9 ISLSFT
+9 LSE
-15 AYGSRRS
+15 R
-22 LSKARF
+22 LF

-33 LLSLLLLPVA
+33 LVSLFLLPVA
-43 ASAQADNTI
+43 ASAQSDNTI
-52 TSADT
+52 TTADT

-62 YFRQGYSSLQPA
+62 YFRQGYSRLQPA
-74 FRENGIRL
+74 FRGNGIRL

-107 YASPEGSF
+107 YASPEGPY

-128 ISTYL
+128 ISAYL

-147 QPKGIDWN
+147 QPKGIDWD
-155 GLAAMVEASDMRY
+155 GLAAMVGASDMRY
-168 RSKVLNILR
+168 RSEVLNILR
-177 NVPETTYRNGK
+177 TVPETTYRNGK

-210 THFFPEL
+210 EHFFPEL
-217 RAAGAYVICD
+217 RAAGAYVVCD
-227 FVRIAQPAIPDES
+227 FVRVAQPAIPINKPNEANGAN
-240 DQSDQSDESDNDAT
+240 EANEANEVDAA
-254 IEETDTVVSL
+254 IPVANEL
-264 PADTLNLVTDNS
+264 P
-276 DLIPARERDYD
+276 ERDYD

-301 VTNIGGEYAFHR
+301 VTNIGGEYAFHP

-368 LDNKNRYQSEKG
+368 LDDKNRYQSEKG

-414 TYYNVPNGLRYE
+414 TYYNVPNGIRYE

-452 KTKSG
+452 KTR
-457 KEAGL
+457 KEVKP